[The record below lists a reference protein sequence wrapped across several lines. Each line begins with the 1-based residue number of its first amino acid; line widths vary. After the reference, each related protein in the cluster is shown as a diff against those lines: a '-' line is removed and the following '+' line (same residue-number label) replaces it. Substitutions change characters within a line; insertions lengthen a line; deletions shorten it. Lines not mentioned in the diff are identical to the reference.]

1 MLILVFELLDFLS
14 LSKKFMKKLMILLF
28 AGISACTG
36 PASKEVKQT
45 SNLFVPETTV
55 NQVIDSLKLKGNV
68 TDLVR
73 LEKGVKHAASLWR
86 ADDGTPANF
95 AAFCKTNYIVNE
107 TERELLFDKVSKN
120 FESIFGHFNKIS
132 LDLRENV
139 DLKNGPMLE
148 IDKEFSG
155 YSIGSHLISDLF
167 ANKIAFTI
175 ALNFPYYT
183 LDEKEKFGPATTRK
197 EWAMARLG
205 DTFVSRVPAKLQQAA
220 SKANADADI
229 YISEYNIEMGKL
241 RTDSGKQLFPDNMVL
256 LSHWNLRDEI
266 KANYGNKDNGK
277 EKQEMIYK
285 VMNRIINQDIPEKV
299 INNPNLQ
306 WAPYSNKVFE
316 NGKEIVCAAE
326 PDKRYQQIINN
337 FKAEKAIDAYSPEMN
352 TFILRKFSGEMEIP
366 QEEVEIL
373 FDEYLRSP
381 QLAKVGAIIEKRL
394 GRSLRPYDIWYD
406 GFKARSIIPQDE
418 LNKKTTTQYPNPK
431 AFEADMPNMLGK
443 LGWSKERAAYLSAK
457 ITVDPARGSGHAWGA
472 QMKGEKAH
480 LRTRIP
486 DTGMDY
492 KGYNIAVHEFG
503 HNVEQTISLYDVD
516 HYLLNG
522 VPNTAFTEAL
532 AFIFQSRDLKLLGY
546 TNTNPDQEKLDNLD
560 TAWSLMEI
568 MGVGLVDMKI
578 WKWLYAHPEA
588 TAGELKGAVQTIT
601 KEVWNT
607 YFSPVFGIKDEP
619 ILGIYS
625 HMISNPLYLAAYSYG
640 QIIEFQLEEHLN
652 GKSFPNEIDRIYMQ
666 GRLIPQRWM
675 EGAVGSKISVKPIL
689 NKLDKAI
696 N

>member
-1 MLILVFELLDFLS
+1 
-14 LSKKFMKKLMILLF
+14 MKRLMILLF
-28 AGISACTG
+28 AGFSACTG
-36 PASKEVKQT
+36 PAPKEEKPAAG
-45 SNLFVPETTV
+45 FYVPETTIK
-55 NQVIDSLKLKGNV
+55 QVIDTLKREASTANIA
-68 TDLVR
+68 R

-86 ADDGTPANF
+86 AEDGSAKDF
-95 AAFCKTNYIVNE
+95 AAFCKANFVGNE
-107 TERELLFDKVSKN
+107 DERALLFDKTSKN
-120 FESIFGHFNKIS
+120 FESIFGHFNRMS
-132 LDLRENV
+132 LDLKENV
-139 DLKNGPMLE
+139 DLNNGPMLE
-148 IDKEFSG
+148 IDKSFSAWSVG
-155 YSIGSHLISDLF
+155 AHLISDLF

-183 LDEKEKFGPATTRK
+183 LAEKEKFDQSTTRK

-205 DTFVSRVPAKLQQAA
+205 DIFVSRVPAELQQAA
-220 SKANADADI
+220 AKAGSDADI

-266 KANYGNKDNGK
+266 KANYGNKETGK

-285 VMNRIINQDIPEKV
+285 VMQRIINQDIPEKV

-306 WAPYSNKVFE
+306 WAPFSNQVFE
-316 NGKEIVCAAE
+316 NGKVIACVPE

-337 FKAEKAIDAYSPEMN
+337 FKAEKAIDSFSPEMN

-366 QEEVEIL
+366 QEDVETL
-373 FDEYLRSP
+373 FDTYLRSP
-381 QLAKVGAIIEKRL
+381 QLVKIASIIEKRL
-394 GRSLRPYDIWYD
+394 VRSLRPYDIWYD
-406 GFKARSIIPQDE
+406 GFKARSIIPQEE
-418 LNKKTTTQYPNPK
+418 LNSKTTSRYPNPK
-431 AFEADMPNMLGK
+431 AFEADMPNMLVK
-443 LGWSKERAAYLSAK
+443 LGWPKERAAYLSAK
-457 ITVDPARGSGHAWGA
+457 IAVDPARGSGHAWGA

-480 LRTRIP
+480 LRTRISES
-486 DTGMDY
+486 GMDY

-503 HNVEQTISLYDVD
+503 HNVEQTISLYDID

-532 AFIFQSRDLKLLGY
+532 AFVFQSRDLQLLGIK
-546 TNTNPDQEKLDNLD
+546 NANPDQEQLNDLD
-560 TAWSLMEI
+560 TGWSLMEI
-568 MGVGLVDMKI
+568 MGVGMVDMKT

-588 TAGELKGAVQTIT
+588 TAADLKVAVQAIT

-607 YFSPVFGIKDEP
+607 YFSPVFGIKDEL

-640 QIIEFQLEEHLN
+640 QIIEFQLEEHLS
-652 GKSFPNEIDRIYMQ
+652 GKSFPTEIDRIYKQ

>member
-1 MLILVFELLDFLS
+1 
-14 LSKKFMKKLMILLF
+14 MKKLMILLF
-28 AGISACTG
+28 AGFSACTG
-36 PASKEVKQT
+36 PTPKEAKPAAE
-45 SNLFVPETTV
+45 FKIPETII
-55 NQVIDSLKLKGNV
+55 NQVIDSLKLKPEITNAF
-68 TDLVR
+68 R
-73 LEKGVKHAASLWR
+73 LEKGVRHAASLWR
-86 ADDGTPANF
+86 SEDGTSADF
-95 AAFCKTNYIVNE
+95 TIFCKTNYVSNE
-107 TERELLFDKVSKN
+107 AERELLFDKVSKN
-120 FESIFGHFNKIS
+120 LESIYGHFNKMS

-139 DLKNGPMLE
+139 DLNNGPMLE

-155 YSIGSHLISDLF
+155 YSIGAHFLSDLY
-167 ANKIAFTI
+167 ANKIAFNI

-183 LDEKEKFGPATTRK
+183 LEEKEKFNQSVTRK
-197 EWAMARLG
+197 DWAMARLG
-205 DTFVSRVPAKLQQAA
+205 DIFVSRVPAELQQAA
-220 SKANADADI
+220 AKAGADADI

-241 RTDSGKQLFPDNMVL
+241 RTDSGKQLFPDEMVL

-266 KANYGNKDNGK
+266 KANYANKEMGK

-285 VMNRIINQDIPEKV
+285 VMERIINQDIPEKV

-316 NGKEIVCAAE
+316 NSKEISCPAE
-326 PDKRYQQIINN
+326 PDSRYQQTLNN
-337 FKAEKAIDAYSPEMN
+337 FKTEKAIDAYSPEMN

-366 QEEVEIL
+366 QEEVETL
-373 FDEYLRSP
+373 FDTYLRSP
-381 QLAKVGAIIEKRL
+381 QLAKIAAIIEKRL

-406 GFKARSIIPQDE
+406 GFKARSVIPQEE
-418 LNKKTTTQYPNPK
+418 LNSKTTSRYPNPK
-431 AFEADMPNMLGK
+431 AFEADMPNLLAK
-443 LGWSKERAAYLSAK
+443 LGWSKERAQYLSDK
-457 ITVDPARGSGHAWGA
+457 IAVDPARGSGHAWGA

-486 DTGMDY
+486 ENGMDY

-503 HNVEQTISLYDVD
+503 HNVEQTISLYDID

-532 AFIFQSRDLKLLGY
+532 AFIFQSRDLQLLGIK
-546 TNTNPDQEKLDNLD
+546 NPNPDQEQLNALD
-560 TAWSLMEI
+560 TGWSLMEI
-568 MGVGLVDMKI
+568 MGVGMVDMKI

-588 TAGELKGAVQTIT
+588 TAADLKVAVLTIT

-652 GKSFPNEIDRIYMQ
+652 GKSFPNEIDRIYKQ

-675 EGAVGSKISVKPIL
+675 EGAVGSKISVKPIA

-696 N
+696 Q

>member
-1 MLILVFELLDFLS
+1 MNR
-14 LSKKFMKKLMILLF
+14 LMIILLAGF
-28 AGISACTG
+28 AACTG
-36 PASKEVKQT
+36 SSPKKANPSTEFFIQQT
-45 SNLFVPETTV
+45 TI
-55 NQVIDSLKLKGNV
+55 NQVIDSLKLKSATLN
-68 TDLVR
+68 TLR
-73 LEKGVKHAASLWR
+73 LEKGVKHAASLWH
-86 ADDGTPANF
+86 AEDGTSADF
-95 AAFCKTNYIVNE
+95 SAFCKSNYVANE
-107 TERELLFDKVSKN
+107 AERELLFDKVSKN
-120 FESIFGHFNKIS
+120 FESIFGHFNKMS

-139 DLKNGPMLE
+139 DLNNGPMLE

-155 YSIGSHLISDLF
+155 YAVGAHLLSDLY
-167 ANKIAFTI
+167 ANKIAFNL

-183 LDEKEKFGPATTRK
+183 LEEKEKFAPSVPRK

-205 DTFVSRVPAKLQQAA
+205 DIFVSRVPADLQQASA
-220 SKANADADI
+220 KAGADADV

-241 RTDSGKQLFPDNMVL
+241 LTDSGKQLFPEKMVL

-266 KANYGNKDNGK
+266 KANYANKETGK

-285 VMNRIINQDIPEKV
+285 VMERIINQDIPEKV

-306 WAPYSNKVFE
+306 WAPYSNKVLE
-316 NGKEIVCAAE
+316 NGKEISCAAE

-337 FKAEKAIDAYSPEMN
+337 FKAEKAIDAYNPDMN

-366 QEEVEIL
+366 QEEVEKL
-373 FDEYLRSP
+373 FDAYLRSP
-381 QLAKVGAIIEKRL
+381 QLAKIAAIIEKRL

-406 GFKARSIIPQDE
+406 GFKARSVIPQEE
-418 LNKKTTTQYPNPK
+418 LNSKTTTRYPNPK
-431 AFEADMPNMLGK
+431 AFEADMPNMLVK
-443 LGWSKERAAYLSAK
+443 LGWTKERADYLSAK

-486 DTGMDY
+486 ENGMDY

-503 HNVEQTISLYDVD
+503 HNVEQTISLYDID

-532 AFIFQSRDLKLLGY
+532 AFIFQSHDLQLLGI
-546 TNTNPDQEKLDNLD
+546 NNPNPDQEQLNTLD
-560 TAWSLMEI
+560 TGWSLMEI
-568 MGVGLVDMKI
+568 MGVGMVDMKI
-578 WKWLYAHPEA
+578 WKWLYAHPES
-588 TAGELKGAVQTIT
+588 TAAELKTAVLTIT

-640 QIIEFQLEEHLN
+640 QIIEFQLEEYLI
-652 GKSFPNEIDRIYMQ
+652 GKSFSAEIDRIYEQ

-675 EGAVGSKISVKPIL
+675 EGAVGSKISVKPIA

-696 N
+696 K

>member
-1 MLILVFELLDFLS
+1 
-14 LSKKFMKKLMILLF
+14 MKRLMILLF
-28 AGISACTG
+28 AGLAACDQPAPKQTK
-36 PASKEVKQT
+36 PASAPFIT
-45 SNLFVPETTV
+45 ETTI
-55 NQVIDSLKLKGNV
+55 NHAIDSLKQKPGVSNV
-68 TDLVR
+68 LR
-73 LEKGVKHAASLWR
+73 LEKGVKHAALLWQ
-86 ADDGTPANF
+86 AEDGSANDF
-95 AAFCKTNYIVNE
+95 SNFCKANYVVSE
-107 TERELLFDKVSKN
+107 TERALLFDKVSKD
-120 FESIFGHFNKIS
+120 FESIYGHFNKIS

-139 DLKNGPMLE
+139 DLNNGPLLE

-155 YSIGSHLISDLF
+155 YSIGAHLLSDLY
-167 ANKIAFTI
+167 ANKIAFII
-175 ALNFPYYT
+175 ALNFPYYS
-183 LDEKEKFGPATTRK
+183 LEEKEKFDRSVTRK

-205 DTFVSRVPAKLQQAA
+205 DIFVSRVPAALEQAA
-220 SKANADADI
+220 TKAEADADL

-241 RTDSGKQLFPDNMVL
+241 RTDSGKQLFPEKMVL

-266 KANYGNKDNGK
+266 KANYGNAENGK

-285 VMNRIINQDIPEKV
+285 VMERIINQDIPEKV
-299 INNPNLQ
+299 INNPNLI
-306 WAPYSNKVFE
+306 WMPYANKVFE
-316 NGKEIVCAAE
+316 NSKEISCPAE

-337 FKAEKAIDAYSPEMN
+337 FKAEKGIDTYSPEMN

-366 QEEVEIL
+366 QEEVETL

-381 QLAKVGAIIEKRL
+381 QLAKIAAIIEKRL

-406 GFKARSIIPQDE
+406 GFKARSTINQDD
-418 LNKKTTTQYPNPK
+418 LNVKTTSRYPNPG
-431 AFEADMPNMLGK
+431 AFEADMPNMLVK
-443 LGWSKERAAYLSAK
+443 LGWTKERAQYISSK
-457 ITVDPARGSGHAWGA
+457 IAVDPARGSGHAWGA

-486 DTGMDY
+486 ETGMDY

-503 HNVEQTISLYDVD
+503 HNVEQTISLYDID
-516 HYLLNG
+516 YYLLNG

-532 AFIFQSRDLKLLGY
+532 AFVFQSRDLKLLEI
-546 TNTNPDQEKLDNLD
+546 TNTNTEQEKLNTLD
-560 TAWSLMEI
+560 TGWSLMEI

-588 TAGELKGAVQTIT
+588 TAGELKVAVQTIT

-607 YFSPVFGIKDEP
+607 YFSPIFGIKDEP

-640 QIIEFQLEEHLN
+640 QIIEFQLEEHLS
-652 GKSFPNEIDRIYMQ
+652 GKSFPTEIERIYRQ
-666 GRLIPQRWM
+666 GKLIPQRWM
-675 EGAVGSKISVKPIL
+675 EGAVGSKISVKPIM
-689 NKLDKAI
+689 NKLDEAI

>member
-1 MLILVFELLDFLS
+1 
-14 LSKKFMKKLMILLF
+14 MKRLMILLF
-28 AGISACTG
+28 AGFSACTG
-36 PASKEVKQT
+36 PAPKGEKPIAG
-45 SNLFVPETTV
+45 FYVPETTIK
-55 NQVIDSLKLKGNV
+55 QVIDSLKNKTGTSNV
-68 TDLVR
+68 AR

-86 ADDGTPANF
+86 AEDGSSKEF
-95 AAFCKTNYIVNE
+95 AAFCKANYVGNE
-107 TERELLFDKVSKN
+107 GQRALLFDKVSKN
-120 FESIFGHFNKIS
+120 LESIYGHFNRMS
-132 LDLRENV
+132 LDLKENV
-139 DLKNGPMLE
+139 DLNNGPMVE
-148 IDKEFSG
+148 IDKEFSA
-155 YSIGSHLISDLF
+155 YSVGAHLISDLF
-167 ANKIAFTI
+167 ANKIAFII

-183 LDEKEKFGPATTRK
+183 LEEKEQFNQATTRK

-205 DTFVSRVPAKLQQAA
+205 DIFISRLPAELQQAA
-220 SKANADADI
+220 AKAGSDADL

-256 LSHWNLRDEI
+256 LTHWNLRDEI
-266 KANYGNKDNGK
+266 KANYGNKETGK

-285 VMNRIINQDIPEKV
+285 IMERIINQDIPEKV

-306 WAPYSNKVFE
+306 WAPFSNQVFE
-316 NGKEIVCAAE
+316 NGKVITCVPE

-337 FKAEKAIDAYSPEMN
+337 FKAEKAIDAYNPEMN
-352 TFILRKFSGEMEIP
+352 TFIQRKFSGEMEIP
-366 QEEVEIL
+366 EEDVEAL
-373 FDEYLRSP
+373 FDAYLRSP
-381 QLAKVGAIIEKRL
+381 QLAKIASIIRKRL

-406 GFKARSIIPQDE
+406 GFKARSIIPQEE
-418 LNKKTTTQYPNPK
+418 LNSKTMSRYPNPK
-431 AFEADMPNMLGK
+431 AFEADMPTLLVK
-443 LGWSKERAAYLSAK
+443 LGWSKERADYLSSK
-457 ITVDPARGSGHAWGA
+457 IAVDPARGSGHAWGA
-472 QMKGEKAH
+472 SMKGEKAH
-480 LRTRIP
+480 LRTRISEA
-486 DTGMDY
+486 GMDY

-503 HNVEQTISLYDVD
+503 HNVEQTISLYDID

-546 TNTNPDQEKLDNLD
+546 SNTNPDQEKLDNLD

-578 WKWLYAHPEA
+578 WKWLYAHPES
-588 TAGELKGAVQTIT
+588 TAAELKGAVQSIT
-601 KEVWNT
+601 REVWNT

-640 QIIEFQLEEHLN
+640 QIIEFQLEEYLA
-652 GKSFPNEIDRIYMQ
+652 GKSFPTEIDRIYEQ
-666 GRLIPQRWM
+666 GRLTPQRWM